1 MISRR
6 RFLALAALAPL
17 AALAQAAKRR
27 VAIVS
32 PPTDGVTV
40 QPWPTFEKRLAEL
53 GYAEGRNLELIRPP
67 ASAYADL
74 KAVAEAA
81 LKRNPEVIVA
91 FGSTAT
97 RAAKA
102 ATWTIPIVMI
112 VGVDPV
118 EHGFVRSLARPSGNI
133 TGVATN
139 QQALLAKRVE
149 LLKEVL
155 PNIRKIGILWSAE
168 SASQVASRK
177 VIEAAAARVGFATVE
192 VEVSDARALKGA
204 LAKLKAAGAQALLP
218 APSPLFGSADAI
230 QFAAAEKLPMFH
242 GNPKGGTL
250 MSYGPDYHA
259 ELRLAAEYVDRI
271 LKGAKPED
279 MAVEQPTKFELVINL
294 KTAKAMGIQIPEMV
308 LYRADEVI
316 R

>member
-1 MISRR
+1 MKRR
-6 RFLALAALAPL
+6 GFLLAASALAAPL
-17 AALAQAAKRR
+17 AARAQAAKRR

-32 PPTDGVTV
+32 PTDVNRP
-40 QPWPTFEKRLAEL
+40 PWTSLVKRLAEL
-53 GYAEGRNLELIRPP
+53 GYEEGRNLELIAPQ
-67 ASAYADL
+67 ASGYADL
-74 KAVAEAA
+74 RQVAEAA
-81 LKRNPEVIVA
+81 VKPKPEVIVA

-102 ATWTIPIVMI
+102 ATWTIPIVMV

-118 EHGFVRSLARPSGNI
+118 EHGFVRSLGRPSGNI

-139 QQALLAKRVE
+139 IQLLLAKRVE

-155 PNIRKIGILWSAE
+155 PGVRKIGILWSAE

-177 VIEAAAARVGFATVE
+177 VIEAAAARVGFATLE

-204 LAKLKAAGAQALLP
+204 LAKLKASGAQALLP
-218 APSPLFGSADAI
+218 APSPLFSSDEAMRL
-230 QFAAAEKLPMFH
+230 AAAEKLPMFY
-242 GNPKGGTL
+242 GSPRAGAL
-250 MSYGPDYHA
+250 MYYGPDYAA

-271 LKGAKPED
+271 LKGANPGD
-279 MAVEQPTKFELVINL
+279 MAVEQPTKFEMVINL
-294 KTAKAMGIQIPEMV
+294 KTAKAMGIEIPTTV
-308 LYRADEVI
+308 LFRADEVI